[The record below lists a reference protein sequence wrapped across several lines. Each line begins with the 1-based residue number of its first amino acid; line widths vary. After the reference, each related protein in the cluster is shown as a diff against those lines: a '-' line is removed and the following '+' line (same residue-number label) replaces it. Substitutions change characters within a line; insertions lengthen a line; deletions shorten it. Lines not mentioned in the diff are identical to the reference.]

1 MDWLLGIFKSVGH
14 FLAAATETRDVVI
27 RRRGAVKP
35 LPISRWIQIPV
46 FVGFVGFLG
55 WFAYISVIYHG
66 YDAIIKAKNEDL
78 ARAISHNRSLT
89 GKVSDMQ
96 SDITDVAGTL
106 KKSHHNLVNLITQ
119 NDNFNVELKK
129 LKAELKVSERK
140 RGEQLRRQAALNAQ
154 LRGLEKQL
162 EKAEKYSSRLSQK
175 VDEAKSELTTALVDK
190 GAFAS
195 ARDWLQKRV
204 DRLEQRI
211 KFMRRAQKTA
221 LAAVSERTLYDI
233 RKITG
238 IIESVGLK
246 PEKLLQAYKPEFYST
261 GGPYIPAGKDK
272 GILEDDD
279 AILEQHLTHWEDLN
293 KLMRSVPLIAP
304 IDHYNLSSKF
314 GRRRDPMNKKWA
326 QHQGLDL
333 AATPRSTI
341 FAPADGKVIFA
352 GWKGR
357 YGRVI
362 EVDHGF
368 GIVTRYGHLRRISVK
383 RGKSVKIGD
392 KIGELGSSGRST
404 GPHVHY
410 EIRVNKIPVDPL
422 NFIKAGKDVFKG

>member
-1 MDWLLGIFKSVGH
+1 MNWLLGFVKGVGRY
-14 FLAAATETRDVVI
+14 LAAATESRDVVI
-27 RRRGAVKP
+27 RRRGTVKY
-35 LPISRWIQIPV
+35 LTISRWVQIPA
-46 FVGFVGFLG
+46 FVGLVGFLG
-55 WFAYISVIYHG
+55 WFAHVSIVYHG

-106 KKSHHNLVNLITQ
+106 KKSHHNLVSLITQ
-119 NDNFNVELKK
+119 NDNFNAELKK
-129 LKAELKVSERK
+129 LKSELQVSERK

-154 LRGLEKQL
+154 LKGLEKQL
-162 EKAEKYSSRLSQK
+162 EKAEKYTGRLYQK

-190 GAFAS
+190 SAFAS

-204 DRLEQRI
+204 DRLELRI
-211 KFMRRAQKTA
+211 KFMRKSQKAA
-221 LAAVSERTLYDI
+221 LAAVSERTLHDI

-246 PEKLLQAYKPEFYST
+246 PEKLLQAYKPELYST
-261 GGPYIPAGKDK
+261 GGPFIPAGKDK
-272 GILEDDD
+272 TVLEDDD

-304 IDHYNLSSKF
+304 IDHYNLSSRF

-333 AATPRSTI
+333 ASKPRSTI
-341 FAPADGKVIFA
+341 FAPADGKVVFA

-362 EVDHGF
+362 EIDHGF
-368 GIVTRYGHLRRISVK
+368 GIVTRYGHLRRTSVK
-383 RGKSVKIGD
+383 RGKIVKIGE

-410 EIRVNKIPVDPL
+410 EIRINNKPVDPL
-422 NFIKAGKDVFKG
+422 KFIKASKNVFKG